1 MKIGEILVSRGLFT
15 QDVLEKALSVQKE
28 TPQQRIGEILLEM
41 GALGEEELFS
51 GLSEQLGI
59 PFKKDFQP
67 LFSSELVGLISFDS
81 WQRWKAL
88 PIRDEEKI
96 FIVSADPL
104 RLPRLEIEA
113 GLKFPVNLAFGLTPE
128 IVELLERNYWR
139 PSQEKVRRDIS
150 VTPEVPGVVENGSTR
165 ENLLDLA
172 NKAPVIRM
180 VNQAIFQALQQG
192 ASDIHLQ
199 PQENEFRVRYR
210 IDGVLH
216 DMFKLPAAMQP
227 AVISRIKILSGL
239 NIAERRLPQDGR
251 TTVHLESRPIDIRVS
266 ILPTYWGESAVLRL
280 LDQAS
285 FLFSLPTLGFYADEL
300 ELMEKFIS
308 SDHGIILLTGP
319 TGSGKTTTLY
329 AALQKI
335 NSPGRNIITL
345 EDPVEYQIPG
355 LSQIQV
361 SPLIGLSF
369 AAALRS
375 VLRHDPDVLMVGEI
389 RDRETA
395 DMAIQASLTGH
406 LVFSTLHTNDA
417 ASAVTRLTEVGIEPY
432 LISSSVLAVIAQR
445 LVRLIC
451 NYCKEPVPPGEIPVA
466 SFAPGTTIFRGRGC
480 EHCFQTG
487 YRGRIGIFEF
497 FILDDV
503 IRHQILEKKP
513 SQELKEYMN
522 KKGMRTL
529 RASGEKK
536 VLEGLTTLEE
546 VLRVTT

>member
-15 QDVLEKALSVQKE
+15 QTVLEKALSVQKE
-28 TPQQRIGEILLEM
+28 KLQQRIGEILLGI
-41 GALGEEELFS
+41 GALDEEELFL
-51 GLSEQLGI
+51 GLSEQLGV
-59 PFKKDFQP
+59 PFKKDFQSF
-67 LFSSELVGLISFDS
+67 FSSELVGLISFDS

-88 PIRDEEKI
+88 PIREEDKI
-96 FIVSADPL
+96 FVVSADPL
-104 RLPRLEIEA
+104 RLPRLEIEE

-128 IVELLERNYWR
+128 IIELLERNYWR

-150 VTPEVPGVVENGSTR
+150 VAPESPYAIENGSTR

-251 TTVHLESRPIDIRVS
+251 TTVHLEDRPIDIRVS
-266 ILPTYWGESAVLRL
+266 ILPTYWGEAAVLRL

-335 NSPGRNIITL
+335 NLPGRNIITL

-361 SPLIGLSF
+361 SPMIGLSF

-375 VLRHDPDVLMVGEI
+375 ILRHDPDVLMVGEI

-417 ASAVTRLTEVGIEPY
+417 SSAVTRLMEVGIEPY

-451 NYCKEPVPPGEIPVA
+451 NYCKEPVPSSEIPIA
-466 SFAPGTTIFRGRGC
+466 SFTSGTIIFRGRGC

-487 YRGRIGIFEF
+487 YRGRTGIFEF

-503 IRHQILEKKP
+503 IRRQILEKKP